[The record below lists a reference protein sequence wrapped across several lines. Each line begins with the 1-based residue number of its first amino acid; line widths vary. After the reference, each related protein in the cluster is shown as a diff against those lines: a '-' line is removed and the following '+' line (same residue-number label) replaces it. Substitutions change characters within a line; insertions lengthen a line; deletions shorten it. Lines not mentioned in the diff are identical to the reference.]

1 MPRNTRRPLAGIGHR
16 ERVVESAT
24 TRQPTGSGDLYGLA
38 GYWLRLVSEILDTYT
53 PCRGCKRP
61 RSRHGSPATPAT
73 AAQIDQTGRSARP
86 RPPPPAA
93 AGNGTHPPAAENPKV
108 EGDTNVQDRS
118 GPAGGPAGG
127 RPRHAG

>member
-1 MPRNTRRPLAGIGHR
+1 MPRNTRRPLAGIGRR

-61 RSRHGSPATPAT
+61 RLRAHARRSAEITARGRRGRAGGAWWRRRRPVPDAGWPAT
-73 AAQIDQTGRSARP
+73 RS
-86 RPPPPAA
+86 
-93 AGNGTHPPAAENPKV
+93 
-108 EGDTNVQDRS
+108 
-118 GPAGGPAGG
+118 
-127 RPRHAG
+127 

>member
-73 AAQIDQTGRSARP
+73 AAQIDQTGWSAR
-86 RPPPPAA
+86 PPAA

-108 EGDTNVQDRS
+108 EGVL
-118 GPAGGPAGG
+118 
-127 RPRHAG
+127 